1 MKLLFAKIKMVCRK
15 KQHNSNE
22 GFIKWGETLIDPPK
36 KLAGTEVM
44 ANGQNNRQVKYPE
57 RAKHTVAMAE
67 TIIFK
72 INAVGLSV
80 VGKILNRAITA
91 IYPDAPP
98 WPTLEYRI
106 ATPKIHAARTRTA
119 VGLITSIV
127 VFVRQSYLTSMSDY
141 RLALYCCND

>member
-1 MKLLFAKIKMVCRK
+1 
-15 KQHNSNE
+15 
-22 GFIKWGETLIDPPK
+22 
-36 KLAGTEVM
+36 M

-106 ATPKIHAARTRTA
+106 ATPKIHVAKTRTA

-127 VFVRQSYLTSMSDY
+127 VFVRQSYLTSMSVY
-141 RLALYCCND
+141 RLALYCCTDSVTWMMVSPCPTVPPFITFANIPSFGITQSPA